1 LNNQE
6 KTLFENV
13 LIIGGGSSVA
23 NEISKLFED
32 ASMRVVSSFYNK
44 KLTNN
49 TCKDDIYLDLTNEES
64 INNFVCEIE
73 EKLKKIDILIFLA
86 GILPGKELKDY
97 SFQAI
102 DEVMETNFNGQAKLI
117 LKILS
122 KLTSNSRILLFSS
135 ISAQKGSFD
144 PIYAASKGALLS
156 FVKSMAFRIP
166 KGARINAIACG
177 LIQDSTMYYSMSLER
192 QQFHRS
198 QIPSQQFLLQADLAR
213 IIFDL
218 CQDHWTH
225 FNGACLDLNG
235 GEYVR

>member
-6 KTLFENV
+6 KISLENV

-23 NEISKLFED
+23 DEIYKLFEES
-32 ASMRVVSSFYNK
+32 SMQVISSFYNK
-44 KLTNN
+44 QLKNN
-49 TCKDDIYLDLTNEES
+49 TQKNNIYLDLTNEES
-64 INNFVCEIE
+64 INNFACEIQ

-86 GILPGKELKDY
+86 GILPGRELKDY
-97 SFQAI
+97 DFKTI
-102 DEVMETNFNGQAKLI
+102 DEVMETNFIGQAKLI

-122 KLTSNSRILLFSS
+122 TLTSNSRILLFSS

-156 FVKSMAFRIP
+156 FVKSMVSRIP
-166 KGARINAIACG
+166 KGARINAVACG
-177 LIQDSTMYYSMSLER
+177 LIQDSAMFYSMSKER
-192 QQFHRS
+192 QEFHRS
-198 QIPSQQFLLQADLAR
+198 QIPSQQFLLQADLAK

-218 CQDHWTH
+218 CQSHWAQ